1 MIGDI
6 QKSIELAEL
15 KYPDGT
21 TKGAPNILIALGLS
35 CYTEYWGRLLT
46 GIATGEGIRCFNAF
60 FDKLGQ
66 PYVNVRNGKNEI
78 YRKVRCGLAHTYLIE
93 ENSIIDMKPG
103 LPCGIEYNIQ
113 TTYYTFH
120 IPTYFE
126 HFKNAVNDYIS
137 GLEVDT
143 EKLSLMEQALTNKPE
158 LA

>member
-1 MIGDI
+1 M
-6 QKSIELAEL
+6 
-15 KYPDGT
+15 PF
-21 TKGAPNILIALGLS
+21 
-35 CYTEYWGRLLT
+35 
-46 GIATGEGIRCFNAF
+46 FNAF

-66 PYVNVRNGKNEI
+66 PYVKVRDSKDEI
-78 YRKVRCGLAHTYLIE
+78 YYKVRCGLAHSYLIE

-126 HFKNAVNDYIS
+126 PFKNAVNDYIS
-137 GLEVDT
+137 GLEVGT

-158 LA
+158 LV